1 MLSEIY
7 TMKKLVFISLI
18 VLTCLSCKTQTNR
31 ATRVFKETDL
41 EFQLIKNLDND
52 LTETSGLEYYNNLI
66 ITHNDSG
73 DQPTLYFLD
82 QKGTLLYSKT
92 YKNMKAV
99 DWEDITKDDTHLYIA
114 DTGNNRGNRKDL
126 SIYKI
131 ALKELNNEDALV
143 EKLHLSYPDQKS
155 FEKGDQD
162 HPYDAESLVA
172 IEKDLYLFSKD
183 WKDQTTVIYKIN
195 KNQKDQKAEKVSSY
209 NIKGLVTGATFNGKN
224 TVLLCGYNS
233 SLTPF
238 VFKVHYEN
246 GTFEFLEKQE
256 LSINGGAQVEAISYL
271 TTKNTKEVYYFS
283 CEATNIQLGEDEA
296 LSQSKLYE
304 LKW

>member
-1 MLSEIY
+1 MQKIA
-7 TMKKLVFISLI
+7 FFSL
-18 VLTCLSCKTQTNR
+18 LFLGFTSCKTSSKNLSTVSIKN
-31 ATRVFKETDL
+31 TI
-41 EFQLIKNLDND
+41 EFQLIKNLDAE
-52 LTETSGLEYYNNLI
+52 LTETSGLEYYNSLI

-92 YKNMKAV
+92 YKNMNAV
-99 DWEDITKDDTHLYIA
+99 DWEDITKDDTYLYIA
-114 DTGNNRGNRKDL
+114 DTGNNHGNRKDL

-131 ALKELNNEDALV
+131 ALKELDNEDALV
-143 EKLHLSYPDQKS
+143 EKLHFSYPDQKK

-172 IEKDLYLFSKD
+172 IENDLYLFSKD

-195 KNQKDQKAEKVSSY
+195 KNKKDQEAQKVSSY

-246 GTFEFLEKQE
+246 GAFEFLEKQE
-256 LSINGGAQVEAISYL
+256 IGIYGGAQVEAISYL
-271 TTKNTKEVYYFS
+271 TTKNNKEVYYFS
-283 CEATNIQLGEDEA
+283 CEAANIQLGEDEA
-296 LSQSKLYE
+296 LSQAKLYE

>member
-1 MLSEIY
+1 
-7 TMKKLVFISLI
+7 MKKIVFLSLI
-18 VLTCLSCKTQTNR
+18 FLSVISCKTHTNR
-31 ATRVFKETDL
+31 VSKISKQTDL
-41 EFQLIKNLDND
+41 EFQLIKNLDAD

-82 QKGTLLYSKT
+82 QKGNLLYSKT
-92 YKNMKAV
+92 YKNMNAV
-99 DWEDITKDDTHLYIA
+99 DWEDITKDDTYLYIA
-114 DTGNNRGNRKDL
+114 DTGNNHGNRKDL

-131 ALKELNNEDALV
+131 ALKDLDNEDALV

-195 KNQKDQKAEKVSSY
+195 KNQKDQTAQKVSSY
-209 NIKGLVTGATFNGKN
+209 NIKGLVTGATFNGGN

-238 VFKVHYEN
+238 VFKIHYEN
-246 GTFEFLEKQE
+246 GTFEFLEKKE
-256 LSINGGAQVEAISYL
+256 IGVYGGAQVEAISYL
-271 TTKNTKEVYYFS
+271 TTKNNKEVYYFS
-283 CEATNIQLGEDEA
+283 CEAANIQLGEDEA
-296 LSQSKLYE
+296 LSQAKLYE

>member
-1 MLSEIY
+1 MQKLAFLSLLFLSF
-7 TMKKLVFISLI
+7 T
-18 VLTCLSCKTQTNR
+18 SCKTSSKNLSTVSKKN
-31 ATRVFKETDL
+31 TI
-41 EFQLIKNLDND
+41 EFQLIKNLDAD

-82 QKGTLLYSKT
+82 QKGNLLYSKT
-92 YKNMKAV
+92 YKNMNAV
-99 DWEDITKDDTHLYIA
+99 DWEDITKDDTYLYIA
-114 DTGNNRGNRKDL
+114 DTGNNYGNRKDL

-131 ALKELNNEDALV
+131 ALKELDNEDAVV
-143 EKLHLSYPDQKS
+143 EKLHISYPDQKN
-155 FEKGDQD
+155 FTKGNQD
-162 HPYDAESLVA
+162 HPYDAESIVA
-172 IEKDLYLFSKD
+172 IENDLYLFSKD
-183 WKDQTTVIYKIN
+183 WKDQTTVVYKIN
-195 KNQKDQKAEKVSSY
+195 KNKKDQAVQKVSSY

-238 VFKVHYEN
+238 VFKVHYKN

-256 LSINGGAQVEAISYL
+256 IGIYGGAQVEAISYL
-271 TTKNTKEVYYFS
+271 TTKNNKEVYYFS
-283 CEATNIQLGEDEA
+283 CEAANIRLGEDEA
-296 LSQSKLYE
+296 LSQAKLYE

>member
-1 MLSEIY
+1 MQKIA
-7 TMKKLVFISLI
+7 FFSL
-18 VLTCLSCKTQTNR
+18 LLLGFTSCKTSSKNLSTVSIKN
-31 ATRVFKETDL
+31 TI
-41 EFQLIKNLDND
+41 EFQLIKNLDAE

-92 YKNMKAV
+92 YKNMNAV
-99 DWEDITKDDTHLYIA
+99 DWEDITKDDTYLYIA
-114 DTGNNRGNRKDL
+114 DTGNNHGNRKDL

-131 ALKELNNEDALV
+131 ALKELDNEDALV
-143 EKLHLSYPDQKS
+143 EKLHFSYPDQKK

-162 HPYDAESLVA
+162 HAYDAESLVD
-172 IEKDLYLFSKD
+172 IENDLYLFSKD

-195 KNQKDQKAEKVSSY
+195 KNKKDQEAQKVSYY

-246 GTFEFLEKQE
+246 GAFEFLEKQE
-256 LSINGGAQVEAISYL
+256 IGIYGGAQVEAISYL
-271 TTKNTKEVYYFS
+271 TTKNNKEVYYFS
-283 CEATNIQLGEDEA
+283 CEAANIQLGEDEA
-296 LSQSKLYE
+296 LSQAKLYE